1 LPENKLNLTLQAMKT
16 LYPEIHPYQTFFLET
31 GSKHAVYVEQSGN
44 PGGIPVVFLH
54 GGPCSGTK
62 PDHRRFFNP
71 ELYRI
76 ILFDQRGC
84 GLSVPFGELENNTT
98 QDLIDDMERIRNQ
111 FAIEQWLVFGGSW
124 GGALALLYACQHKDR
139 VMGLILR
146 AVFLARQ
153 QDLDW
158 FAKDGASRIYPEQWQ
173 RLIESVPEQNRDNL
187 VQGLCDVLWGEDE
200 VAQRRAAREWIAWGS
215 QVSLGNDYQPGPK
228 GEHATEKLVKQARM
242 ELHYAKHHYFINDCM
257 DAEGTTPRME
267 EVEQCREQLP
277 TTPRMEEVEQCREQL
292 PTTPRMEEVEQC
304 REQLPRAPTVG
315 ALGDAGAVAGENQIL
330 DSCGALDKIPT
341 VIIHSRHDFVCPMEA
356 GYSLHKMLP
365 NAEYVVLPNAGHVAQ
380 GAEMIDALVAATDR
394 FAEVRR

>member
-1 LPENKLNLTLQAMKT
+1 MKT
-16 LYPEIHPYQTFFLET
+16 LYPEIQPYHTFFLET

-44 PGGIPVVFLH
+44 PDGIPVVFLH

-84 GLSVPFGELENNTT
+84 GQSLPFGELENNTT
-98 QDLIDDMERIRNQ
+98 QDLIDDMERIRSQ
-111 FAIEQWLVFGGSW
+111 LAIEQWLVFGGSW
-124 GGALALLYACQHKDR
+124 GGALALLYTFQHKER

-173 RLIESVPEQNRDNL
+173 RLIESVPEHSRGNL
-187 VQGLCDVLWGEDE
+187 VQGLCDILWGEDE
-200 VAQRRAAREWIAWGS
+200 VAQRRAAKEWMAWGS

-242 ELHYAKHHYFINDCM
+242 ELYYAKHHYFI
-257 DAEGTTPRME
+257 R
-267 EVEQCREQLP
+267 
-277 TTPRMEEVEQCREQL
+277 
-292 PTTPRMEEVEQC
+292 
-304 REQLPRAPTVG
+304 
-315 ALGDAGAVAGENQIL
+315 ENQIL
-330 DSCGALDKIPT
+330 DNCDALDKIPT
-341 VIIHSRHDFVCPMEA
+341 VIIHSRHDFVCPMES

-365 NAEYVVLPNAGHVAQ
+365 NAEYIVLPNAGHIAQ
-380 GAEMIDALVAATDR
+380 GAEMVDALVEATDS